1 MGVLG
6 AFLFYTIPF
15 QFSFTI
21 YVLTVTIN
29 YRMSLVD
36 KVVDFI
42 TTELKIDIKIKFI
55 GLVKLKKVFMRVLLV
70 KKIMKK

>member
-1 MGVLG
+1 
-6 AFLFYTIPF
+6 
-15 QFSFTI
+15 
-21 YVLTVTIN
+21 
-29 YRMSLVD
+29 MSLVD